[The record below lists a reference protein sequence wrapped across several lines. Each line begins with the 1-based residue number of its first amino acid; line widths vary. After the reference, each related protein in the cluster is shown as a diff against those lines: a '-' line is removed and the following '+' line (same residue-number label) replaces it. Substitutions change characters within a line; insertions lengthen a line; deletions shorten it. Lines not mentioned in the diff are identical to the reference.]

1 MLTGFCEKYADK
13 ISDYANK
20 GLRVLCLAHS
30 NLAVKDGK
38 VQRVPKLIALIL
50 IEDQIR
56 EEAKDTIEYFKESGV
71 LK

>member
-1 MLTGFCEKYADK
+1 M
-13 ISDYANK
+13 
-20 GLRVLCLAHS
+20 RVLCLAHS

-71 LK
+71 EVKVISGDNPVTVS